1 MVKLPRPAC
10 LPDSGY
16 VHSQDPEEEDWP
28 EGPFLA
34 CAHLGPLGRVCC
46 CRHPHRL
53 GSRSPLTLAAP
64 GGPWRTHGLRTSP
77 HTGSREWAR
86 LPRLAP
92 KSRLLAVAGQEG
104 WGRGRRDGEGADG
117 HGSEVPSTLHTPL
130 GARNNSRS
138 KKGRKQPLSSQGAA
152 SGPEVGGL
160 SPEGNEFPSGGVC
173 DDSRQVQADLRC
185 QRFSSSGGSRLHIVL
200 CLRPVDK
207 EAFHL
212 YTSLPSWEKAPR
224 AINFRGAWS
233 RPVCRE
239 WRWLIS
245 AL

>member
-34 CAHLGPLGRVCC
+34 CAHLGPLGHVCC

-53 GSRSPLTLAAP
+53 RSRSPLTLAAP
-64 GGPWRTHGLRTSP
+64 GAPMDRAPHPTRAVVNGPVSP
-77 HTGSREWAR
+77 GWP
-86 LPRLAP
+86 LNPGFW
-92 KSRLLAVAGQEG
+92 LL
-104 WGRGRRDGEGADG
+104 RGRRDGKGADD

-185 QRFSSSGGSRLHIVL
+185 QRLSSSGGSRLHIVL
-200 CLRPVDK
+200 CLRPEDNQSL
-207 EAFHL
+207 HI
-212 YTSLPSWEKAPR
+212 TSFLGEGSHAV
-224 AINFRGAWS
+224 NFWGAWS
-233 RPVCRE
+233 RPVCRA